1 MSTSNDMLEAL
12 LGPTGPQVSCEECF
26 ERLDEYVEME
36 LEGAD
41 AETRVRG
48 CGPTSRAAPHAPR
61 TTRASARSSV
71 AELERLVAQVTH
83 ACSGSGQAD
92 RMSQDEPT
100 REQAERAMRQL
111 LADHDL
117 PEPDEILDHEDGGI
131 VCLWHEP
138 KVAVVVD
145 LEPRA
150 A

>member
-1 MSTSNDMLEAL
+1 M
-12 LGPTGPQVSCEECF
+12 
-26 ERLDEYVEME
+26 
-36 LEGAD
+36 
-41 AETRVRG
+41 
-48 CGPTSRAAPHAPR
+48 RAR
-61 TTRASARSSV
+61 QSLIRDGVV
-71 AELERLVAQVTH
+71 AHVTH
-83 ACSGSGQAD
+83 ACSAAQQAE
-92 RMSQDEPT
+92 RMPEDQPS

>member
-1 MSTSNDMLEAL
+1 
-12 LGPTGPQVSCEECF
+12 
-26 ERLDEYVEME
+26 
-36 LEGAD
+36 
-41 AETRVRG
+41 
-48 CGPTSRAAPHAPR
+48 
-61 TTRASARSSV
+61 
-71 AELERLVAQVTH
+71 
-83 ACSGSGQAD
+83 
-92 RMSQDEPT
+92 MSQDDATRKQTEQLSREQGEQPS

-117 PEPDEILDHEDGGI
+117 PEPDEILDHDDGGI

>member
-1 MSTSNDMLEAL
+1 
-12 LGPTGPQVSCEECF
+12 
-26 ERLDEYVEME
+26 
-36 LEGAD
+36 
-41 AETRVRG
+41 
-48 CGPTSRAAPHAPR
+48 
-61 TTRASARSSV
+61 
-71 AELERLVAQVTH
+71 
-83 ACSGSGQAD
+83 
-92 RMSQDEPT
+92 MSQDEGTREQAEGPSYERVDRPT

-145 LEPRA
+145 LEPSA